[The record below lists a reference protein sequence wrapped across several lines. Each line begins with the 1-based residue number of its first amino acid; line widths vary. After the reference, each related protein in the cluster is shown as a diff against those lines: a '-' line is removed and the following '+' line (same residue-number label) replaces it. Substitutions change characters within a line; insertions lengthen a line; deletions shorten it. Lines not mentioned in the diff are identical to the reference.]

1 MHPVC
6 SVHHEYSVDS
16 TKLREG
22 QVPHHAPHTHT
33 LIEFPIPAAGH
44 GWVISPIYFGYV
56 VAFNVGQ
63 FIHCQV
69 SSKRNLVTVK
79 EKDPSSHS
87 PAVDYHHQQ
96 KLGSNLYVWVK
107 PQPVRLRAFLNIRI
121 NFVSTAEV
129 SKKIRVPLS
138 LVSVSPGLCWAQ
150 EGARQIGQR
159 TEKGLHVGFLS
170 RWFSDIAWR

>member
-6 SVHHEYSVDS
+6 SGHHEYPGDS

-22 QVPHHAPHTHT
+22 QVPCYAPHTHT
-33 LIEFPIPAAGH
+33 LIEFPIPATGH

-69 SSKRNLVTVK
+69 SSKRNLITVK
-79 EKDPSSHS
+79 EKAPPHT
-87 PAVDYHHQQ
+87 VQQ
-96 KLGSNLYVWVK
+96 LIITTNRSWGLTFLCVWVK
-107 PQPVRLRAFLNIRI
+107 PQPVRLRVFLNIRI
-121 NFVSTAEV
+121 NFVHMAEV
-129 SKKIRVPLS
+129 SKRIRAPLP

-150 EGARQIGQR
+150 EGARQICQR
-159 TEKGLHVGFLS
+159 AEKDFQDFWADDSLT
-170 RWFSDIAWR
+170 